1 MIASIFADLRA
12 AVATSRDTV
21 LTAPEAEGLLACL
34 DALGDHWGRLEA
46 EALTGGPGPT
56 DLPLPAQ
63 LQLANMAAGR
73 GQAFRLAIATLST
86 TTARQP

>member
-1 MIASIFADLRA
+1 MISIFADLRA
-12 AVATSRDTV
+12 AVAAGRDTV

-46 EALTGGPGPT
+46 LTDGLGPT
-56 DLPLPAQ
+56 DLPPPAQ